1 MSETLLLLWIFP
13 IHTLKVIYIFRVWLQ
28 IDLNFAADVSTL
40 NNALQS
46 LLSKTPNTLCI
57 HPCSS
62 PWKIW
67 PPFYL
72 PCAQGRAWGCPL
84 DCRRAEAERSTA
96 PGCLIPAFLPA
107 RPSSSC
113 ARAHLK
119 WSLPQSCERCLHLFV
134 SLEIE
139 GLIHLSRIP
148 ALCRRAAAGGK
159 RSSRPECLPV
169 SHIQSSGSARNNPIS
184 DIKVGECPPEA
195 IPINLGSIHFSLIQK
210 GMGRSCL
217 WISNYTPHTSPLI
230 SALCT
235 LKYYFKASL
244 KQNAAGQKC

>member
-1 MSETLLLLWIFP
+1 MSPLWIMLCRVFWARHRILCAFILVAP
-13 IHTLKVIYIFRVWLQ
+13 LGRYDFHFISPVHKDVHGAALCTADGLKQSEVQHRAVWSQ
-28 IDLNFAADVSTL
+28 PFSQPGPAAVVPGLT
-40 NNALQS
+40 
-46 LLSKTPNTLCI
+46 
-57 HPCSS
+57 SS
-62 PWKIW
+62 DP
-67 PPFYL
+67 
-72 PCAQGRAWGCPL
+72 
-84 DCRRAEAERSTA
+84 
-96 PGCLIPAFLPA
+96 
-107 RPSSSC
+107 
-113 ARAHLK
+113 
-119 WSLPQSCERCLHLFV
+119 CERCLHLFV

-139 GLIHLSRIP
+139 GLIHLSRFP

-195 IPINLGSIHFSLIQK
+195 IPINLGSIHFGLIQK